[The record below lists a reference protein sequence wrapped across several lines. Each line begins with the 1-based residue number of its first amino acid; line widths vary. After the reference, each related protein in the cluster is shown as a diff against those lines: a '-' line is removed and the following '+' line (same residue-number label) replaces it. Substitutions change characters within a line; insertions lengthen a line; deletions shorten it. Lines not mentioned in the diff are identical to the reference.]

1 MSTATTLLIENA
13 STLTAR
19 LNELHN
25 HLLETVPVVD
35 RIACALY
42 DASEDKL
49 KTFINSTRK
58 GLAIA
63 GYEYKLSDSF
73 SLSELART
81 GNLRVLDSIT
91 SAISSSTA
99 HANWL
104 REQGYQSS
112 FTVPIYDQDSLLGLV
127 FFDSMQPAAFTPVV
141 QRDLVLYCSL
151 ISMSI
156 SNEIAA
162 VHTIVESARVARELT
177 QMRDFETG
185 THLERMARYS
195 RLIAAEVAPAL
206 GLTDE
211 FVEHVYLFAPLHDIG
226 KIAISD
232 KILLKP
238 ARLTDDERANMAT
251 HVEKGLEIIER
262 IIGSGGLRHLPDSD
276 ILKNIVLCHH
286 EFLDGTGYPRGLRGQ
301 DIPIEAR
308 IVTVA
313 DIYDALTSGRPYKK
327 LWSHDEA
334 MSELQRLADAGRI
347 DPICV
352 RALQV
357 RRDEVLHIQSRYAD
371 QEEPMKSDAP

>member
-1 MSTATTLLIENA
+1 MNRATALLIENTG
-13 STLTAR
+13 TLTAR

-25 HLLETVPVVD
+25 HLLATAPVVD

-42 DASEDKL
+42 DAGEDKL

-58 GLAIA
+58 GVAIA
-63 GYEYKLSDSF
+63 GYEYKLSDSV

-81 GNLRVLDSIT
+81 GNFRVLDNIT

-99 HANWL
+99 HATWL

-127 FFDSMQPAAFTPVV
+127 FFDSTQPGAFAPVV

-185 THLERMARYS
+185 AHLDRMARYS

-211 FVEHVYLFAPLHDIG
+211 FVEHIYLFAPLHDIG

-238 ARLTDDERANMAT
+238 GKLTPDERAIMAT
-251 HVEKGLEIIER
+251 HVEKGMEIIER

-286 EFLDGTGYPRGLRGQ
+286 ECLDGSGYPKGLRGGEV
-301 DIPIEAR
+301 PIEAR
-308 IVTVA
+308 IIAVA
-313 DIYDALTSGRPYKK
+313 DIYDALTSARPYKK
-327 LWSHDEA
+327 LWSHDQA
-334 MSELQRLADAGRI
+334 VRELQRLADAGKL
-347 DPICV
+347 DPTCV
-352 RALQV
+352 HALQA
-357 RRDEVLHIQSRYAD
+357 RRAEVLHIQSHYAD
-371 QEEPMKSDAP
+371 DEERT